1 MGRQLRAEDVAD
13 IMDEPDWDDSDASSD
28 EDDEYSPLG
37 LRTPFGE
44 WKTVKTQNTVL
55 AIHSRQSTL
64 ALSLLR
70 SLNNHARVTQLPL
83 PVLRPRVL
91 FRTYTLY
98 VSLLAC
104 NILYRSMT
112 THLNNVHYVYHMY
125 KI

>member
-1 MGRQLRAEDVAD
+1 MARQLRAEDVAD

-70 SLNNHARVTQLPL
+70 SLNNHACMTQLPL
-83 PVLRPRVL
+83 PVLRPRIL
-91 FRTYTLY
+91 FRMYTLY

-104 NILYRSMT
+104 NILYGSMT
-112 THLNNVHYVYHMY
+112 TPLNNVHYVYHMY